1 MTRREAV
8 DNQLDAT
15 AKHMI
20 QLGVGPK
27 DMPHIQHLNTAKEW
41 DALTDIFVGN
51 ESMRR
56 NRYEALSNQAEGFYM
71 LDGEDHEDMY
81 RRLKAVANSFR
92 DHGVS
97 HVDDAWI
104 KRKYVSALMP
114 FEPTDLKSLQGR
126 HNYHLMTSNEVMQE
140 MSAFKVASKN
150 AEDARARAIGM
161 HKGGNLALKAKVV
174 ENEEERETM
183 VPSIEWCPEEVKYA
197 YSDHM
202 AFYAKDFWNDPL
214 KAKAN
219 LDRRH
224 NASGRRTSGPK
235 MRVCYNCDDKFHF
248 VAECPYERR
257 EDRNGRLFLKDK
269 SKITKKKPFVKKE
282 EIQQEANKGCFVE

>member
-1 MTRREAV
+1 MTRREVV
-8 DNQLDAT
+8 DSQLDAT

-27 DMPHIQHLNTAKEW
+27 DMPHIQHLNTAKECW
-41 DALTDIFVGN
+41 DTLTDIFVGN

-56 NRYEALSNQAEGFYM
+56 NRYEALNNQAEGFYM

-81 RRLKAVANSFR
+81 RRLKAIATTFR
-92 DHGVS
+92 DHGAA

-126 HNYHLMTSNEVMQE
+126 HDYHLMTSNQVMQE
-140 MSAFKVASKN
+140 MAAFKVASKN
-150 AEDARARAIGM
+150 ARARAIGM

-174 ENEEERETM
+174 TREEECE
-183 VPSIEWCPEEVKYA
+183 IEAPFIELSPEEVKRTHGE
-197 YSDHM
+197 HM
-202 AFYAKDFWNDPL
+202 AFYAQNFWRDPQ

-219 LDRRH
+219 LDQRQ

-235 MRVCYNCDDKFHF
+235 LRVCYNCDDKFHF
-248 VAECPYERR
+248 VAECLYERR
-257 EDRNGRLFLKDK
+257 
-269 SKITKKKPFVKKE
+269 
-282 EIQQEANKGCFVE
+282 

>member
-1 MTRREAV
+1 MKSHVQSSSIELWSIIVNGLRVVNEDNMTRREVV
-8 DNQLDAT
+8 DSQLDAT

-27 DMPHIQHLNTAKEW
+27 DMPHIQHLNTAKECW
-41 DALTDIFVGN
+41 DTLTDIFVGN

-56 NRYEALSNQAEGFYM
+56 NRYDALSNQAEGFYM

-81 RRLKAVANSFR
+81 RRLKAIATTFR
-92 DHGVS
+92 DHGAA

-140 MSAFKVASKN
+140 MAAFKVATKN

-174 ENEEERETM
+174 EE
-183 VPSIEWCPEEVKYA
+183 
-197 YSDHM
+197 
-202 AFYAKDFWNDPL
+202 
-214 KAKAN
+214 
-219 LDRRH
+219 
-224 NASGRRTSGPK
+224 
-235 MRVCYNCDDKFHF
+235 
-248 VAECPYERR
+248 
-257 EDRNGRLFLKDK
+257 
-269 SKITKKKPFVKKE
+269 
-282 EIQQEANKGCFVE
+282 